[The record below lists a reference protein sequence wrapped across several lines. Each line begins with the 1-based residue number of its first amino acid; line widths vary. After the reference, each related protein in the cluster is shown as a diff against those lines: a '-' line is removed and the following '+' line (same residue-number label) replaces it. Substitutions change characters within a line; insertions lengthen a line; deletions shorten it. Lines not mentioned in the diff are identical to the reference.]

1 MARASA
7 RSKPTSTAVLSL
19 RALNRA
25 TLARQLLLQR
35 EKLSA
40 FAAVE
45 RLLGLQA
52 QLARPPFI
60 GLWSRLRDF
69 EREALLEPL
78 RTRRIVRATMMRGT
92 LHLVTA
98 SDYLAFRSCLQPM
111 LTAALRGVLRERAKA
126 LEVEQLTASAR
137 RFFDQEPR
145 TFEELRERLRSEH
158 PRGDERAMGYAV
170 RMHLPLVQVPTDAA
184 WGFPGT
190 ADFAVA
196 ESWLGQP
203 LADEPSPEALVR
215 RYLAAFG
222 PASVA
227 DAQTWSGLGA
237 LAEVFERLRP
247 GLRTFSDERG
257 KELFDLPKAPRPS
270 EDTRA
275 PARFLPE
282 FDNLVL
288 AHADRSRLISDA
300 DRPKIFYPNLAI
312 PPTFLVDGIVSGT
325 WKIVR
330 KGKAAT
336 LSISPFGSLT
346 KSSRAELL
354 DEAERLVRFVEEEA
368 TSHQV
373 RVDR

>member
-1 MARASA
+1 
-7 RSKPTSTAVLSL
+7 
-19 RALNRA
+19 
-25 TLARQLLLQR
+25 
-35 EKLSA
+35 
-40 FAAVE
+40 
-45 RLLGLQA
+45 
-52 QLARPPFI
+52 
-60 GLWSRLRDF
+60 
-69 EREALLEPL
+69 
-78 RTRRIVRATMMRGT
+78 MMRGT

-111 LTAALRGVLRERAKA
+111 LTATLRGVLRERAKA